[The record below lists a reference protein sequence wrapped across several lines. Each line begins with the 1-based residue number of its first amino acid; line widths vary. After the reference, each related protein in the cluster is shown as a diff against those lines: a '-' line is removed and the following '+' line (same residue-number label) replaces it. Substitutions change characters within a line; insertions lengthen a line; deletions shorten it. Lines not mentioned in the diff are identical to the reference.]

1 MKGCIIE
8 NGTVTNILEFESV
21 EDMGAFG
28 AVDLGKYAEIGHAV
42 VDGVCQEATDAENTL
57 KESSMRDE
65 RNRLLSET
73 DRYGL
78 SDMTMTSEMSAYR
91 QALRDLPQQAGVP
104 DVELPV
110 KP

>member
-21 EDMGAFG
+21 DDMGAFG
-28 AVDLGKYAEIGHAV
+28 AVALGEYAEIGYAV
-42 VDGVCQEATDAENTL
+42 VNGVCQEAVDAENAI
-57 KESSMRDE
+57 KSSGMRDE

-78 SDMTMTSEMSAYR
+78 SDMTMTAEMSAYR
-91 QALRDLPQQAGVP
+91 QALRDLPQQAGFP
-104 DVELPV
+104 DVEFPV